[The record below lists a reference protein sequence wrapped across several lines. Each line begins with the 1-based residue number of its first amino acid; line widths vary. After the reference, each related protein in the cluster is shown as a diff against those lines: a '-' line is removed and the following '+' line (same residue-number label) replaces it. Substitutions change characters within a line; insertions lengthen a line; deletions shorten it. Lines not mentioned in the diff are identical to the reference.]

1 MKDENNQAP
10 VEQTDQTSGEN
21 SQQDQVKYETFQKL
35 LNEKKNVQG
44 KLSEY
49 EAELQSLREEKLQRE
64 GNHEKLIE
72 DLRKKNTEL
81 STNLS
86 KKDQSYAWNTLT
98 SEIKR
103 EAMRA
108 GCENPDK
115 LIRLLDDEDLR
126 SIEVGENFSIDKQSL
141 SAVLEK
147 AKRENSFLFKSS
159 NKITAN
165 GNPST
170 KIEENNKLNDLS
182 KLSMEELKELHLKH
196 YK

>member
-170 KIEENNKLNDLS
+170 KIEENNKLKDLS

>member
-10 VEQTDQTSGEN
+10 VEQTDQASGEN

>member
-21 SQQDQVKYETFQKL
+21 SQQDQVKYETFQKI

-108 GCENPDK
+108 GCEKPDK

-182 KLSMEELKELHLKH
+182 KLSLEELKELYLKH